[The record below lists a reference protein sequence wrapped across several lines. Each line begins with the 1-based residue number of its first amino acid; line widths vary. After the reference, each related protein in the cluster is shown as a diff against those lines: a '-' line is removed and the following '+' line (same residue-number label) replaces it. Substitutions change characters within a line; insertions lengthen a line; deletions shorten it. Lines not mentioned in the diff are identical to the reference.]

1 MNEYEA
7 FEGRNKPTPEQSL
20 GETGHRIV
28 HLRRADL
35 DKPEIAA
42 SWHGRGYATMPPME
56 GHDPY
61 IRCPICSTDEPERPD
76 CAICGRGPCALTR
89 LFGRSD

>member
-1 MNEYEA
+1 MDERELPR
-7 FEGRNKPTPEQSL
+7 EESLPGKP
-20 GETGHRIV
+20 HKIV

-42 SWHGRGYATMPPME
+42 SWHSRGYATLGPME

-61 IRCPICSTDEPERPD
+61 IRCPICSTGEDPPEKPE
-76 CAICGRGPCALTR
+76 CPYCGPGPCFFAR
-89 LFGRSD
+89 LLKRSD